1 MPPQRRAVKV
11 SPRPLAQ
18 AMVGVGV
25 AYVPLDRRA
34 RLELGFP
41 GVRIGIMVHR
51 SWLLWLSILLTFWML
66 SEAQDGDREDETT
79 FDLLQISNINRKT
92 IGAKV
97 FRGNISSGPAYRFI
111 RFDHI
116 PPVNADKSEQ
126 IIKLIQQNEGFIL
139 TATLRQDRRSRGTL
153 FSLEGPGISQ
163 RQFEII
169 SNGRDNTLELSYW
182 VDGFLKV
189 YPLEDVDLADSHWKN
204 ITVQITGENYS
215 LYVGCDLIDS
225 INLEEP
231 FYEYIR
237 TGGNRMYVIK
247 GSIRENHFRV
257 GNLKEM
263 YPKMKFDCQ
272 HNPKCVYLDIC
283 GG

>member
-1 MPPQRRAVKV
+1 MSSKA
-11 SPRPLAQ
+11 
-18 AMVGVGV
+18 
-25 AYVPLDRRA
+25 
-34 RLELGFP
+34 
-41 GVRIGIMVHR
+41 H
-51 SWLLWLSILLTFWML
+51 
-66 SEAQDGDREDETT
+66 DGDREDEMT

-116 PPVNADKSEQ
+116 PPVNAEKAEQ

-139 TATLRQDRRSRGTL
+139 TATLKQDKKSRGTL
-153 FSLEGPGISQ
+153 LGLEGSGISQ

-182 VDGFLKV
+182 VDGFRKV
-189 YPLEDVDLADSHWKN
+189 FPLEDVDLADSHWKN
-204 ITVQITGENYS
+204 ITVQVTGENYS

-225 INLEEP
+225 LNLEEP
-231 FYEYIR
+231 FYEHLKAD
-237 TGGNRMYVIK
+237 NSRMYVVK
-247 GSIRENHFRV
+247 GSVRENHFRV
-257 GNLKEM
+257 GNLKEI
-263 YPKMKFDCQ
+263 YPKMTYDCQ
-272 HNPKCVYLDIC
+272 HNPKDASLDVC